1 MNGQI
6 DTLCIYGFFE
16 VINRQTEHCLDK
28 REEEM
33 LQSPQRREDM
43 RLSWEGESDRSCHLH
58 IARGPELTGLVRMWW
73 EDKDQERRKK
83 ALDKQLGLQLD
94 N

>member
-1 MNGQI
+1 MPLFYFLHQ
-6 DTLCIYGFFE
+6 

-33 LQSPQRREDM
+33 MIAPQRREDL

-58 IARGPELTGLVRMWW
+58 IARGSELTGLIRMWW
-73 EDKDQERRKK
+73 EDKDQERRKMII
-83 ALDKQLGLQLD
+83 DKQLGKE
-94 N
+94 